1 MPLDARKVNRHVDV
15 RTTVGRL
22 RPARITAVG
31 AGTNVNCDVYGNGEA
46 YTNLPVWSRTTP
58 TVAGWTRDRQEA

>member
-1 MPLDARKVNRHVDV
+1 MPLDARKVGRHVVV
-15 RTTVGRL
+15 RTAAGKL

-31 AGTNVNCDVYGNGEA
+31 AGTQANLDVYGNGET

-58 TVAGWTRDRQEA
+58 STPGWTRDRKEA